1 MKRICIKIL
10 MIIFPVISFGQG
22 VVQDTSLSFYSN
34 QDIILAANSIT
45 LKSGFHIPTLPAG
58 RTVLIKVG
66 GVARL
71 ASQPSSEQNYI
82 LTRTFNKAGVTSVN
96 LNSPRSIK
104 EESQIIQYFDGLGRP
119 IQNIQVMGSSNNKD
133 IIQHIKY
140 DDFGREKVKYL
151 PYGENTSTHGA
162 YRANA
167 AAQVLNYYE
176 EASAGK
182 GWDPEVKKTKNPF
195 AITVFENSPLNRI
208 LEQGAPGEAWQPLPA
223 AGKGHTIK
231 TIYGT
236 NTATDLVKLWTL
248 DANGA
253 SSNINYASGKLYRI
267 TIRDENTV
275 NTTNRASS
283 VDEYKSLEGRVILKR
298 VWETDTKKLDTYYV
312 YDELGNLRY
321 VLPPA
326 ITVSSFTELAT
337 DANFEKY
344 IYSYKYDDRKRLI
357 EKKIPGKGRQYLVY
371 NKNDQLVLSQDILQ
385 RNRNEW
391 TFNRYDTFG
400 RITSTGL
407 YTNNVKTTV
416 NDVQSLVEDATG
428 PLWETR
434 NGLDYPVPSVTFPLA
449 GPNITIT
456 PQIIYYYDDYG
467 FSGASTVAASGIRP
481 SNMIQS
487 LQTGVK
493 VYKIDGTLPL
503 LSVMYYDDF
512 GRVIQ
517 SVSQNHLE
525 GKDVITNIYSF
536 VGELETSTRVHTPKT
551 GAATTIVTKKEYDH
565 VGRLTATKEKIG
577 SQAEVILASN
587 SYNEIGQL
595 KATSV
600 GKTGTETTFINTR
613 TFSYNE
619 RGWLTKSS
627 SPNFSQ
633 HLKYQDGTSPQ
644 WNGNISQQ
652 LWGNDL
658 VLRDTFNYEYD
669 KLNRLLSG
677 ISKPVGT
684 AGMSELITYDELG
697 MGNIKTLKRDALAVT
712 TYSYDGNKLTGLTG
726 GLTGD
731 YIYDGNGNAT
741 KDRTGMI
748 FSYNYLNLP
757 QSANKT
763 GTSVT
768 YLYDARGT
776 KLQKKSTVGTI
787 NESRDYIDGIEYKG
801 TNIDIIHNGVGYA
814 LKSGTNYIY
823 HYNLAD
829 HLGNVRATL
838 KRGSTATAV
847 DITQRDN
854 YYPFGKQKVVAGG
867 NNKYLYNGKEIQGE
881 LGGQYDYG
889 ARFYDAEVGRWNVV
903 DPLAEKMR
911 KFSPYNYAFNNP
923 IRFIDND
930 GMFPGD
936 PIKELLPIVKKAAEL
951 STKYFVD
958 NSGNLVVKAGRIS
971 SLGAIFSKSLGIVG
985 AVFDPTVLGKD
996 DGMLVNPDHT
1006 SRTINDMV
1014 DSQYQNYEEYSN
1026 SVDEENSSV
1035 KYVTYIKTK
1044 IEDDGSETVYSG
1056 RTSGPSSWSDQKI
1069 VDARN
1074 VAHHKTIE
1082 GFGPAVADK
1091 SSRNRWAIRGREQ
1104 QLIDYFKKAKSDN
1117 GTSGNS
1123 IRGVSKDNPRGKIYH
1138 FQANRLFGELYKFT
1152 GN

>member
-1 MKRICIKIL
+1 

-22 VVQDTSLSFYSN
+22 VVQDTSLSFYSS

-253 SSNINYASGKLYRI
+253 SSNINYASGKLYCI

-344 IYSYKYDDRKRLI
+344 IYSYKYDDRKRLV

-434 NGLDYPVPSVTFPLA
+434 NGSDYPVPSVTFPLA

-467 FSGASTVAASGIRP
+467 FSGASTVAASGITP

-493 VYKIDGTLPL
+493 VYKLDGTLPL

-512 GRVIQ
+512 GRLIQ
-517 SVSQNHLE
+517 SVSQNHLQ
-525 GKDVITNIYSF
+525 GKDAITNTYSF

-551 GAATTIVTKKEYDH
+551 GAATTIVTKNEYDH
-565 VGRLTATKEKIG
+565 VGRLIATKERIG
-577 SQAEVILASN
+577 SQAEVILVSN

-595 KATSV
+595 KSTSV
-600 GKTGTETTFINTR
+600 GKAGTETAFINTS

-627 SPNFSQ
+627 SPKFSQ
-633 HLKYQDGTSPQ
+633 QLKYQDGTSPQ

-731 YIYDGNGNAT
+731 YTYDSNGNAT
-741 KDRTGMI
+741 KGRTGMI

-823 HYNLAD
+823 HYNLTD
-829 HLGNVRATL
+829 YLGNVRTTL
-838 KRGSTATAV
+838 KRGSTTTAV
-847 DITQRDN
+847 DVTQLDN

-867 NNKYLYNGKEIQGE
+867 NNKYLYNGKEIQDE

-889 ARFYDAEVGRWNVV
+889 ARFYDAEIGRFNVI
-903 DPLAEKMR
+903 DRFSEKYSSL
-911 KFSPYNYAFNNP
+911 SPYHYGALNP
-923 IRFIDND
+923 I
-930 GMFPGD
+930 
-936 PIKELLPIVKKAAEL
+936 K
-951 STKYFVD
+951 FVD
-958 NSGNLVVKAGRIS
+958 VNGDSIRVAGSMEFKLQYLKDVRVLLKDPVLRQAFEFVS
-971 SLGAIFSKSLGIVG
+971 SNK
-985 AVFDPTVLGKD
+985 
-996 DGMLVNPDHT
+996 
-1006 SRTINDMV
+1006 
-1014 DSQYQNYEEYSN
+1014 
-1026 SVDEENSSV
+1026 
-1035 KYVTYIKTK
+1035 
-1044 IEDDGSETVYSG
+1044 ETVYISEVKAEKSIFG
-1056 RTSGPSSWSDQKI
+1056 DDDISTENYDRMKRT
-1069 VDARN
+1069 
-1074 VAHHKTIE
+1074 
-1082 GFGPAVADK
+1082 
-1091 SSRNRWAIRGREQ
+1091 
-1104 QLIDYFKKAKSDN
+1104 
-1117 GTSGNS
+1117 
-1123 IRGVSKDNPRGKIYH
+1123 GVSHTGKGLELKYAQLDGVKMMDVESTNSAVTLGHELTHVKDILGGEEGRDAKEARRLKIDNVGKFVNQRMERRAIMNE
-1138 FQANRLFGELYKFT
+1138 NRIRRILNMPERKTYLGEKLIK
-1152 GN
+1152 